1 MVSDIVLLH
10 MQARALRSTG
20 RRLSLATV
28 EWDIA
33 GRCESPYTREIVAT
47 NDRVYDASVDLRY
60 RPGGFRRMILHTRCR
75 KCERCLRRRSV
86 EWSVR
91 AVAEMRAASRTWFC
105 TFTLSPEE
113 QYLCLM
119 RAHTRLRKAQVDPHE
134 LDAIREFMERSRE
147 VGVLLTKAIKRLR
160 KNTGSKMRYLAVTE
174 RHKSGLPHLHLLI
187 HEQGEPITYRQIVAE
202 WPHGFPTVK
211 LVKGDGDF
219 ERSAR
224 YVTKYV
230 AKNAL
235 TRIRGSLGYG
245 STA

>member
-1 MVSDIVLLH
+1 MVSDVVLLH

-20 RRLSLATV
+20 RRLSLTTV
-28 EWDIA
+28 EWDIS
-33 GRCESPYTREIVAT
+33 GRCESPATREIVSV
-47 NDRVYDASVDLRY
+47 NDTVYSAQLGLRY
-60 RPGGFRRMILHTRCR
+60 RTNGFRRMVLTTRCR
-75 KCERCLRRRSV
+75 KCPRCLRLRSL
-86 EWSVR
+86 EWSTR
-91 AVAEMRAASRTWFC
+91 AVSEMRSASRTWFC
-105 TFTLSPEE
+105 TFTLSPQEH
-113 QYLCLM
+113 YACLM
-119 RAHTRLRKAQVDPHE
+119 RAYQRLRKASVDPHE
-134 LDAIREFMERSRE
+134 LDAIREFRERSRE
-147 VGVLLTKAIKRLR
+147 VGVLLTRAIKRLR

-187 HEQGEPITYRQIVAE
+187 HEQGEAITYREIVGE

-211 LVKGDGDF
+211 LVKGDDY